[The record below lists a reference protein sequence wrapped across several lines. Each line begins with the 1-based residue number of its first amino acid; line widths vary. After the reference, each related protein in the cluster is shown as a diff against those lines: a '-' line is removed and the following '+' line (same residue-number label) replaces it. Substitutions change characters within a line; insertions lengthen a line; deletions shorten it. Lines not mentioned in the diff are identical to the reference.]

1 MFAKLRFTGSPTA
14 ANFGSDVVAVLT
26 GETDKNNLSSA
37 ILPGA
42 TEIASTYPAGWEVYD
57 SDTGTASEWVLRA
70 PCDGDAT
77 QYKYMK
83 LRFVGG
89 PYAYMYYSLM
99 EDWNPS
105 TNTATNA
112 CTEKSIQMC
121 RRPVESY
128 GDFTQLFYLLST
140 NRYIYV
146 RNTGYIY
153 TTGFPCIEIDRIHPC
168 LEVGSG
174 YLPAVQTQNNPTSVT
189 SLTVYYTKIPRIL
202 DDAGTADLTNYDIRM
217 LSSMGRPLAVSSEFD
232 SLSSD
237 VVYDSGGTPS
247 YGIHLMVFER
257 RETVGSIIGTSEVSK
272 LWLMQA
278 EAVTGFED
286 QTLHTL
292 DTTDDV
298 RVMWDTT
305 NNIVGHGL
313 GRYVIQAE

>member
-1 MFAKLRFTGSPTA
+1 MLAKIRFTGSPTA

-26 GETDKNNLSSA
+26 GETDPNNLSSA

-42 TEIASTYPAGWEVYD
+42 TEIASTYPAGWEVWD
-57 SDTGTASEWVLRA
+57 SATGVADTWVLRA

-89 PYAYMYYSLM
+89 SYAYMYYQLM
-99 EDWNPS
+99 EDWNPT

-112 CTEKSIQMC
+112 VTEKFIQMA
-121 RRPVESY
+121 RFAVESW
-128 GDFTQLFYLLST
+128 GDDTQLFYLMAT

-146 RNTGYIY
+146 RNTGYLF

-168 LEVGSG
+168 LGVGNG
-174 YLPAVQTQNNPTSVT
+174 YLPAVQLQNNPTSIT
-189 SLTVYYTKIPRIL
+189 SMTVYPAQMPRIL
-202 DDAGTADLTNYDIRM
+202 DDAGTADITNVQIR
-217 LSSMGRPLAVSSEFD
+217 LESSLPRPISVSSEFD

-237 VVYDSGGTPS
+237 VGYDSGSTPS
-247 YGIHLMVFER
+247 YGIHLMVFEH
-257 RETVGSIIGTSEVSK
+257 RETIGSIIGTSELAK
-272 LWLMQA
+272 IWMMQA
-278 EAVTGFED
+278 ETVAGFED

-292 DTTDDV
+292 DTPDDV

-305 NNIVGHGL
+305 NNVVGHGL
-313 GRYVIQAE
+313 GRYVILAE